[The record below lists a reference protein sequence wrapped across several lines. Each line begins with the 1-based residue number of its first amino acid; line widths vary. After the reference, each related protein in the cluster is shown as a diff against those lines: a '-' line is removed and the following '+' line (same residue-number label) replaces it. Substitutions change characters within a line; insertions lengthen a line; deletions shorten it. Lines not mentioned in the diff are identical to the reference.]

1 MKRGL
6 CRPAARKERACGSRS
21 RPTTATLTDSV
32 RGYAEK
38 RLAKLDRRL
47 YDLTLV
53 EVTLSQEHNPS
64 ISDDHSAEA
73 IVYTKGPTIVA
84 QESAET
90 FEAAIDRLVDKLERQ
105 VERYRDKRTH
115 EPRRTRRAR
124 RRRPRSPRT
133 SVETEDRRRTT
144 KRPRKRVPLD
154 PGRHWLEAGITG
166 LAAAA

>member
-1 MKRGL
+1 MRLQVKAHHGH
-6 CRPAARKERACGSRS
+6 
-21 RPTTATLTDSV
+21 LTDSV

-47 YDLTLV
+47 HDLTLV

-73 IVYTKGPTIVA
+73 VVYTKGPTIVA
-84 QESAET
+84 KESAET

-115 EPRRTRRAR
+115 EPRRTASRQKEASTLA
-124 RRRPRSPRT
+124 PDE
-133 SVETEDRRRTT
+133 VETEDL
-144 KRPRKRVPLD
+144 PPND
-154 PGRHWLEAGITG
+154 E
-166 LAAAA
+166 AAA